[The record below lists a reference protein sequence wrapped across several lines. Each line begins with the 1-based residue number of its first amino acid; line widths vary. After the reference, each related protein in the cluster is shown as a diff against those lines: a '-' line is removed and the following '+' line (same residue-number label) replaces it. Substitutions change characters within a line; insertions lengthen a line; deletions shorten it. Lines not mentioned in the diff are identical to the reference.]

1 MTTVLNIQ
9 FKMTHGRVF
18 GMLKIRNR
26 IFIFCFP
33 RTVHLQQIM
42 CRLDTEYLMLTS
54 MFMYFGIPRYSCVQ
68 YQSIFLTSCKNFL
81 KFTVIF
87 LFLFFRK
94 EITPLFVRGVLTN
107 RMATSNITTV
117 ILMYIWSS
125 DLKLIFWIEKLAL
138 KYICRQ
144 PN

>member
-33 RTVHLQQIM
+33 RTVHLQQLM

-68 YQSIFLTSCKNFL
+68 YQSIHCYLS
-81 KFTVIF
+81 IS
-87 LFLFFRK
+87 FFRK

-107 RMATSNITTV
+107 LMATSNITTV

>member
-1 MTTVLNIQ
+1 
-9 FKMTHGRVF
+9 
-18 GMLKIRNR
+18 MLKIRSR

-33 RTVHLQQIM
+33 RTVHLQQLM

-68 YQSIFLTSCKNFL
+68 YQSIFWHHVKISWNSLLSFY
-81 KFTVIF
+81 
-87 LFLFFRK
+87 FFFQK
-94 EITPLFVRGVLTN
+94 GNNAVVCSSLTN

-144 PN
+144 PNLHFSVCFHLRR